1 MRRPIVRTRALTLA
15 LLLAAPAIGAGSQS
29 YKNTAPESFK
39 ANAQITGG
47 AGGVASVVGIQI
59 DRYSTQAEHDAIVAA
74 LKQADHGAFLE
85 ALRRAPTVGSVTLG
99 SRSVPIRWARE
110 RQEGDGRRIGLVTE
124 APVFFAGAG
133 APDAKSTAG
142 YDVAVLEFT
151 VDSVGLGK
159 GTMAGAA
166 RVKAG
171 GPTGIEVED
180 YAGKRITLVSVTRKI
195 S

>member
-1 MRRPIVRTRALTLA
+1 MRIRTLGVV
-15 LLLAAPAIGAGSQS
+15 LLLSAPAIVAASQS
-29 YKNTAPESFK
+29 WKNTAPESFQ
-39 ANAQITGG
+39 ANAQILGAAGG
-47 AGGVASVVGIQI
+47 AASVVGIQI
-59 DRYSTQAEHDAIVAA
+59 DRYSTQPEHDAIVAA
-74 LKQADHGAFLE
+74 LKQGDQAAFQE
-85 ALRRAPTVGSVTLG
+85 ALHRAPAVGSVTLG

-110 RQEGDGRRIGLVTE
+110 RPEGGGRRIAVVTE

-133 APDAKSTAG
+133 APDAKPTAG

-171 GPTGIEVED
+171 GATGIEVED